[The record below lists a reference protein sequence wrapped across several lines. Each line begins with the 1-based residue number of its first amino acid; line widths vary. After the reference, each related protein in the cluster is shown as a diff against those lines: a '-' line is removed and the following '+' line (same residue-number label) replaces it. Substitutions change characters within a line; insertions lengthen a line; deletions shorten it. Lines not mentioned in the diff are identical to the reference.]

1 MNFLENIVNIIYP
14 PVCGFCNEINNTYL
28 CINCLKKFNQFKIS
42 TIDKYNI
49 SNFYFKEHFYL
60 FKYENEIRKK
70 IINYKFNENSH
81 LYKTFSQI
89 FKHDLTFKKFVSN
102 YDCILSVPIHK
113 KRKYIRGYNQSK
125 LIAKDFAIHFK
136 KPYYDDVLFKTTN
149 IVAQSTLSK
158 ESRQTNVI
166 NAFTVQ
172 NCEKIANK
180 KVILF
185 DDIFTTG
192 ATTNECSKILIAN
205 GATQIGIVT
214 IAKD

>member
-1 MNFLENIVNIIYP
+1 MNYLEKITNIIYP
-14 PVCGFCNEINNTYL
+14 PVCGFCNEINHNYL
-28 CINCLKKFNQFKIS
+28 CINCLRKINQSKIS
-42 TIDKYNI
+42 IIENYQI
-49 SNFYFKEHFYL
+49 PNFYFKEHFYL
-60 FKYENEIRKK
+60 FKYENEIRKQ
-70 IINYKFNENSH
+70 IINYKFNENSY

-89 FKHDLTFKKFVSN
+89 FKQDLSFKKFISN

-113 KRKYIRGYNQSK
+113 KRFHTRGYNQSK
-125 LIAKDFAIHFK
+125 LIAKDIANYFN

-149 IVAQSTLSK
+149 IVAQSTLNK
-158 ESRQTNVI
+158 EARQTNVL

-172 NCEKIANK
+172 NSEKIINK
-180 KVILF
+180 KIILF

-205 GATQIGIVT
+205 GASLIGIVT